1 MMKIIDQT
9 SNGIIT
15 LFILLSLV
23 GYSESVI
30 GKAGKTSLKE
40 WESFKTE

>member
-1 MMKIIDQT
+1 MK
-9 SNGIIT
+9 T
-15 LFILLSLV
+15 LSSVVLILLSLV

-40 WESFKTE
+40 WEAFKAE